1 MIQPKY
7 TPEEALA
14 KVKLMMKYDL
24 SKTLN
29 ENAGII
35 YEQNQFVS
43 PYTSGKPLTGDENV
57 DKILKMLY
65 DGVANTKGFGGGTD
79 EEEIVNALALIKN
92 KQTYDKV
99 NSFLTKTPISSYK
112 SIKDILN
119 GEFESDDLYYANLA
133 KKHLRTAGLILSFSL
148 SPERVQRGGTVD
160 KGGKLVPGSFMIGP
174 VGTIKTDDGTKKE
187 KNKQPIKGG
196 SGYRPCKGRY
206 KFGCISDGIKQIQS
220 CLGLIADGKYGPK
233 TRAKLKELGY
243 NSFTDADISK
253 ICGGSA
259 QGQTTDQSTGQ
270 SPWMKSQL
278 EKIRGEKS
286 SFGSTTPSIGS
297 TTPSTDNKAPEI
309 PAEDSM
315 VIINT

>member
-29 ENAGII
+29 ENAGIV
-35 YEQNQFVS
+35 YEQYTS
-43 PYTSGKPLTGDENV
+43 PYTSNNPLSGDENV
-57 DKILKMLY
+57 DKILRMLY
-65 DGVANTKGFGGGTD
+65 NGVANNKED
-79 EEEIVNALALIKN
+79 IIKSLALIKN

-99 NSFLTKTPISSYK
+99 NQFLLKTPIGSSK

-119 GEFESDDLYYANLA
+119 FKFGNQDLYYANQA
-133 KKHLRTAGLILSFSL
+133 KEYLKAAGLVLSFSL
-148 SPERVQRGGTVD
+148 SDERVQRGGTVV
-160 KGGKLVPGSFMIGP
+160 KGGKLVPGSFMIGVSSSLTP
-174 VGTIKTDDGTKKE
+174 PNKDKTKQTKGSPSNTKKSQY
-187 KNKQPIKGG
+187 K
-196 SGYRPCKGRY
+196 PCKGTY
-206 KFGCISDGIKQIQS
+206 TIGCISDSIKKIQA
-220 CLGLIADGKYGPK
+220 CLGLVVDGKYGRN
-233 TRAKLKELGY
+233 TNAKLKEIGY
-243 NSFTDADISK
+243 NSFTDSDISK
-253 ICGGSA
+253 ICGGST

-315 VIINT
+315 DIINNN